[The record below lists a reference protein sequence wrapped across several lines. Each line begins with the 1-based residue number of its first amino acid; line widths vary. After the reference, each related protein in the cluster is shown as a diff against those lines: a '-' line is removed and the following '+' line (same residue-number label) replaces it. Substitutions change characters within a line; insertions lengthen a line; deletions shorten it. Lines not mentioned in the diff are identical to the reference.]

1 MGKADSSVNIVACGQ
16 VMRDP
21 KLHIHNF
28 YLGGE
33 LKEYRST
40 LALDLTKALL
50 LSLTSIIQLLRHLSV
65 SAQVF

>member
-1 MGKADSSVNIVACGQ
+1 MGKADSSVNIVACRQ

-50 LSLTSIIQLLRHLSV
+50 LSLTSII
-65 SAQVF
+65 

>member
-1 MGKADSSVNIVACGQ
+1 MGKADSSVNIVAHGQ

-21 KLHIHNF
+21 KLHIDNF

-40 LALDLTKALL
+40 LALDLTKAFL
-50 LSLTSIIQLLRHLSV
+50 LSLTSIIQLLRRLSV